1 MCTVSAAFAADGAA
15 LRIVANRDERRL
27 RMQARPPE
35 RFAPYGVPA
44 IWPVDQEAGGTWAA
58 VTATGLA
65 FVLLN
70 VSAPGWKRTGRDHEL
85 VTRGAVIPYLAASAD
100 IEDVER
106 RFVSGPARWPC
117 RPFKLLVASI
127 DRLVLLTPLGSID
140 LEAPLVLS
148 TSSLGDDLVEGP
160 RRTLFADLLAS
171 SATAWQ
177 AQDRLHQHAWP
188 DRRHVSALMRRA
200 DACTVSRTE
209 MVLGREGVEM
219 RYAVLCDGW
228 PAGIAAAPKRLAR
241 LRTAAAA

>member
-1 MCTVSAAFAADGAA
+1 MCTVSAAYAPDGTA
-15 LRIVANRDERRL
+15 LRIVINRDERRL

-35 RFAPYGVPA
+35 KFAPYGVPA

-58 VTATGLA
+58 VTANGLA

-70 VSAPGWKRTGRDHEL
+70 VSAPRWKSTAFDHEV

-117 RPFKLLVASI
+117 RPFKLLVASV
-127 DRLVLLTPLGSID
+127 DRLVLLTPMGAID
-140 LEAPLVLS
+140 LDAPIVLA
-148 TSSLGDDLVEGP
+148 TSSLGDELVEGP
-160 RRTLFADLLAS
+160 RRALFADLLAT

-209 MVLGREGVEM
+209 MLLSREGVEM
-219 RYAVLCDGW
+219 RYAALSDGW
-228 PAGIAAAPKRLAR
+228 PAGIAVAPKRLAR

>member
-1 MCTVSAAFAADGAA
+1 MCTVSAALAADGAS
-15 LRIVANRDERRL
+15 LRIVVNRDERRL

-58 VTATGLA
+58 VTAHGLA
-65 FVLLN
+65 FALLN
-70 VSAPGWKRTGRDHEL
+70 VSAPGWKRTGLDPEW

-100 IEDVER
+100 IVDVER

-127 DRLVLLTPLGSID
+127 DRLVLLTPMGSSD
-140 LEAPLVLS
+140 LDTPVVLS
-148 TSSLGDDLVEGP
+148 TSSLGDELVEGP

-209 MVLGREGVEM
+209 MVLGRESVEM
-219 RYAVLCDGW
+219 RYAALCDGW
-228 PAGIAAAPKRLAR
+228 PAGIAATPKRLAR
-241 LRTAAAA
+241 LRSAAAA